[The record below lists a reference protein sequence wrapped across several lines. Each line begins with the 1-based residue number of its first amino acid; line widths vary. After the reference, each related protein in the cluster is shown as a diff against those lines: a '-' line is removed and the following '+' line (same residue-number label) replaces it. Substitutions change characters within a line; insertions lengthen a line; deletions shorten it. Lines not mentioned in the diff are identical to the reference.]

1 MASMDQLNVSVVY
14 GVEVPR
20 GKASAFAG
28 INGVECI
35 HPHGATYP
43 VVFAPF
49 SRGELV
55 VGGVVRRESLNVTS
69 LTNEHEANAAEWRR
83 AIIAACAAVRV
94 RVTDEDCGWMVVCD
108 VR

>member
-1 MASMDQLNVSVVY
+1 MDQLNVSVVY

-20 GKASAFAG
+20 SKASAFAG
-28 INGVECI
+28 IDGVECI
-35 HPHGATYP
+35 HPHGAAYP

-55 VGGVVRRESLNVTS
+55 VGGTVRREMLSVAS
-69 LTNEHEANAAEWRR
+69 FTNEHVCNAAEWRR

-94 RVTDEDCGWMVVCD
+94 HVTDEDCGWMVVCD

>member
-1 MASMDQLNVSVVY
+1 MGLSLNVYLVF

-20 GKASAFAG
+20 SKASDFAG
-28 INGVECI
+28 IDGVECI
-35 HPHGATYP
+35 HPRGATYP

-55 VGGVVRRESLNVTS
+55 VGAVVRREVLNVTS
-69 LTNEHEANAAEWRR
+69 LTNEHERIATEWRR
-83 AIIAACAAVRV
+83 AIIAACASVRV
-94 RVTDEDCGWMVVCD
+94 HVTDGDCGWMVVCD